1 MSLGAFWAILAGV
14 VVIVTLSTRL
24 QCSRIR
30 RRCDHIIR
38 LCVALLASLD
48 RQHLVDPRR
57 PRP

>member
-1 MSLGAFWAILAGV
+1 MSPETFWAILAGV
-14 VVIVTLSTRL
+14 VVIVTLSTRV
-24 QCSRIR
+24 QCRRIR

-48 RQHLVDPRR
+48 RQHLADPRR